1 MSATSPSCWGTHF
14 LYLSNPP
21 SGNLLPIIPWS
32 ARPWSQQKQTSIPSQ
47 CVSILFRRN
56 FYISSG
62 CIESLTCFKKCFSAL
77 YLSFV
82 WVSSV
87 GESVV
92 NVEYFLDISCWCS
105 DVPDA
110 ASPRY
115 KPLLSPDDKML
126 TIIGDRT
133 LGLAM
138 ARYVYWATDLSVSSP
153 MISDCSQFLHSQ
165 GVQQL
170 TFITFIALFMFMFL

>member
-1 MSATSPSCWGTHF
+1 MRTYLALVFPLFHGLACCWCCVCPPLITTKTNFNPIPMCFDTFSKEF
-14 LYLSNPP
+14 LYFL
-21 SGNLLPIIPWS
+21 I
-32 ARPWSQQKQTSIPSQ
+32 
-47 CVSILFRRN
+47 
-56 FYISSG
+56 G
-62 CIESLTCFKKCFSAL
+62 CIESLKYFLKMFSAL

-82 WVSSV
+82 SVSSV
-87 GESVV
+87 NVV

-170 TFITFIALFMFMFL
+170 TFITFIALLVFL

>member
-1 MSATSPSCWGTHF
+1 MGWPAAGVV
-14 LYLSNPP
+14 
-21 SGNLLPIIPWS
+21 S

-82 WVSSV
+82 SVSSV
-87 GESVV
+87 NVV
-92 NVEYFLDISCWCS
+92 NVEYFLDISCWCW

-153 MISDCSQFLHSQ
+153 IISDCSQFIHSQ

>member
-1 MSATSPSCWGTHF
+1 MANSLPTTTWTANTIPTWWLVSWDLRWPIGGKLVTTITSPSCWVTHF

-82 WVSSV
+82 SVSSV
-87 GESVV
+87 GVRV
-92 NVEYFLDISCWCS
+92 LLMLNIFLIFP
-105 DVPDA
+105 VDA
-110 ASPRY
+110 R
-115 KPLLSPDDKML
+115 
-126 TIIGDRT
+126 
-133 LGLAM
+133 
-138 ARYVYWATDLSVSSP
+138 
-153 MISDCSQFLHSQ
+153 
-165 GVQQL
+165 
-170 TFITFIALFMFMFL
+170 MFLMQHRPGTSRCFLQTTKC